1 MGAEN
6 GGVIKVAHVTTIAL
20 SLRYLLLD
28 QLRSLQ
34 GAGYDV
40 LGVSAL
46 GPEVGFLEAAGIRH
60 IAAPLTR
67 SVTPVADL
75 RAFWRLVR
83 IMRRERFTIVHCH
96 TPKAELLGQVAARLA
111 GVPIVVDTFRGIYY
125 RQQMHPLWR
134 RLFLL
139 MARLAAGRADVV
151 LSQSRAQMELVV
163 REGICGRDKIRFLG
177 NGIDLARFD
186 RRRLDGGEV
195 AQVRQELGLPPGAP
209 VVGFVGRLVAEKGV
223 PELLAAG
230 RTVREQVPGTHF
242 LFVGP
247 LDGEKADAL
256 TPEAA
261 RAYGVADACVFAGL
275 RQDMPQLYALMDLF
289 VLPSHRESFPRSP
302 LEAAAMEVPCVATD
316 IPGCREAVED
326 GVNGLLVPAG
336 NVQALAGAI
345 IRLLADGAM
354 AQRMGRAG
362 RRLAEERFDER
373 MVFARVKDEYARL
386 LQEKGLPVPRGG
398 GQVVTLVG

>member
-1 MGAEN
+1 
-6 GGVIKVAHVTTIAL
+6 
-20 SLRYLLLD
+20 
-28 QLRSLQ
+28 
-34 GAGYDV
+34 
-40 LGVSAL
+40 
-46 GPEVGFLEAAGIRH
+46 
-60 IAAPLTR
+60 
-67 SVTPVADL
+67 
-75 RAFWRLVR
+75 
-83 IMRRERFTIVHCH
+83 
-96 TPKAELLGQVAARLA
+96 
-111 GVPIVVDTFRGIYY
+111 
-125 RQQMHPLWR
+125 
-134 RLFLL
+134 
-139 MARLAAGRADVV
+139 VV